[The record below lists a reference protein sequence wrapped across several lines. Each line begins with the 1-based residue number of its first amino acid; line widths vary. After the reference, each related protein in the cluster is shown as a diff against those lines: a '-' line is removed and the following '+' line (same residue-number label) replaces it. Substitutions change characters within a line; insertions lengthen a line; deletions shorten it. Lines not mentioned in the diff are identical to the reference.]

1 MFSYLSSGSLF
12 FSDTGNREIR
22 AADPSKWEP
31 KKYQYAQLSSN
42 PTVRVHIEKYH
53 LALFL
58 QLAKE
63 RNWKIQL
70 KGLVSEARS
79 LAASEVTKPEQDEFD
94 EATFHRYLSNF
105 IIADDQVCP
114 YLMLAT
120 MLTFYLPVSQR
131 CGMSRV

>member
-94 EATFHRYLSNF
+94 EPTFHRYL
-105 IIADDQVCP
+105 VK
-114 YLMLAT
+114 
-120 MLTFYLPVSQR
+120 FYHR
-131 CGMSRV
+131 R